1 MLEDIIH
8 IPTLGVVPYL
18 HLDVDKDED
27 SLTVSR
33 FLPPGYG
40 CGDRHC
46 GDSISTNF

>member
-18 HLDVDKDED
+18 HLDVDDED
-27 SLTVSR
+27 SLTER
-33 FLPPGYG
+33 FFPPGYG